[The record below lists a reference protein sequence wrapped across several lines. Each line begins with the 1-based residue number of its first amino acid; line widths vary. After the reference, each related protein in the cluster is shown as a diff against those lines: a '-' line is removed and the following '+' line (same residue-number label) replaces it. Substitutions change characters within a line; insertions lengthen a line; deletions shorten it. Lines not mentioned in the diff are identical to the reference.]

1 MKTRL
6 QLEADLVDAGK
17 TYSLLVAQTLTIERQ
32 SPPQHTDLW
41 RQLRVLE
48 EQRRSALW
56 AYNRIFAQIQT
67 DSFADQPE
75 RKEA

>member
-6 QLEADLVDAGK
+6 QLEQDLLDAGK
-17 TYSLLVAQTLTIERQ
+17 TYSLLAAQTLTIERQ

-67 DSFADQPE
+67 DSFANEPE

>member
-1 MKTRL
+1 L
-6 QLEADLVDAGK
+6 QLEQDLLDAGK
-17 TYSLLVAQTLTIERQ
+17 TYSLLAAQTLTIERR

-67 DSFADQPE
+67 DNFADDPE